1 MRTTQ
6 QAAQRVAVEARLRRL
21 TAPVESGPPVA
32 RERPLPGPPPSF
44 GSPHEA
50 PHVVRTA
57 VAGREPYEPVLTEEE
72 SSAVDSV
79 DSLGARMRGRLA
91 GAVPLLDPGVPCLR
105 VLVVLG
111 TLAAIVAGVFAWRSR
126 PVAEPLT
133 PPVPM
138 SVSSIVAAS
147 PSPTASVVVY
157 VTGKVRRPGVLSL
170 ATGSRVADA
179 IDAAGGIRPGAKPG
193 ALNLARRL
201 VDGEQIVVGA
211 PTPTSPGDVT
221 PAGAAAGGLISL
233 NSATAEQLN
242 GLPGVGDVLAERIIE
257 FREAHGGF
265 QSVDQL
271 REVSGVGEKRFSE
284 IKDKVAL

>member
-21 TAPVESGPPVA
+21 TASAESGPPAA
-32 RERPLPGPPPSF
+32 RQPALPGPPPSF

-50 PHVVRTA
+50 RHVARTA
-57 VAGREPYEPVLTEEE
+57 AAGREPYEPVLPEEE
-72 SSAVDSV
+72 SPAV

-91 GAVPLLDPGVPCLR
+91 GAVPALDPGVPGLR

-111 TLAAIVAGVFAWRSR
+111 TLAAIVAGVLAWRAR
-126 PVAEPLT
+126 PVAEPLA
-133 PPVPM
+133 PPMPVGAA
-138 SVSSIVAAS
+138 SAVAAIPS
-147 PSPTASVVVY
+147 PSPTVSVVVY

-201 VDGEQIVVGA
+201 VDGEQIMVGA
-211 PTPTSPGDVT
+211 PTPATPGDGG
-221 PAGAAAGGLISL
+221 PAGSGGGGLISL
-233 NSATAEQLN
+233 NSATADQLN
-242 GLPGVGDVLAERIIE
+242 GLPGVGDVLTERIIE
-257 FREAHGGF
+257 FREANGGF
-265 QSVDQL
+265 QSVEQL
-271 REVSGVGEKRFSE
+271 REVSGFGEKRFAE